1 MHNMHDLRVSDGK
14 KSKRAAKR
22 RINIGYAAVKVAHCG
37 GSHHINAN
45 KHHAKASD
53 GRQGGEPG
61 GTGGHADGRNTRTS
75 VAVLH
80 SRKLTVFNVRQR
92 R

>member
-45 KHHAKASD
+45 MHQRKGEREEAERGGGAAER
-53 GRQGGEPG
+53 GRGAWYAICNSYSKQ
-61 GTGGHADGRNTRTS
+61 
-75 VAVLH
+75 
-80 SRKLTVFNVRQR
+80 
-92 R
+92 

>member
-45 KHHAKASD
+45 KHQRKGERREA
-53 GRQGGEPG
+53 GRGGGE
-61 GTGGHADGRNTRTS
+61 AGRGRGAWYAIREAYS
-75 VAVLH
+75 
-80 SRKLTVFNVRQR
+80 KQ
-92 R
+92 